1 MNIREDDSIL
11 CTVKRIEGTT
21 VFLDTEVGIPGTMV
35 LSEVAAGRIRNIR
48 EYVFPNKKIVC
59 KVLKVHKDRLELS
72 LRRVTAKEREGVLEE
87 NKKEKALSSML
98 KIIGENPQKVIE
110 KIKEDFSVVDFID
123 EAKEEPKIIEKYLQK
138 ENALKLAKILSEKEE
153 REKRVEGRFML
164 KTFSGEGI
172 NHIKEIL
179 DVKNCEIHYLGSSNY
194 SIAVSGKEFKES
206 NAKLSEILE
215 LIKKRAKEKGAIIEV
230 KEK

>member
-1 MNIREDDSIL
+1 MNVREDDAIL
-11 CTVKRIEGTT
+11 CTVKKIEGTS
-21 VFLDTEVGIPGTMV
+21 VFLETEVGIPGTMV

-72 LRRVTAKEREGVLEE
+72 LRRVTAKEREEVLEE
-87 NKKEKALSSML
+87 HKKEKALSSML
-98 KIIGENPQKVIE
+98 KITGENPQKVIE
-110 KIKEDFSVVDFID
+110 KIKEDFSVVEFIE

-153 REKRVEGRFML
+153 REKRVEGRFAL
-164 KTFSGEGI
+164 RTFSENGI
-172 NHIKEIL
+172 NNIKEIL
-179 DVKNCEIHYLGSSNY
+179 DVKNCEIHYLGSSTF
-194 SIAVSGKEFKES
+194 SLAVSGKEFKES

-215 LIKKRAKEKGAIIEV
+215 IIKKRAKEKGALVEV